1 MSNDNWI
8 DEFEEPKADMSA
20 LGKKTNRFKGR
31 DPERLKKFALWG
43 GSGLILLLLIVI
55 AFRGCGSTPDGT
67 TGELESRLASV
78 EDTLLKIEE
87 QQVKQQEQ
95 NNRSDRQEDFQ
106 VLVHRLDS
114 LDKRLKEI
122 EEKVAGMGDGRKQGQ
137 GTAVTGDDADFLR
150 EKTYSVQSGDT
161 LYSISQK
168 YGVSVDDLRRWNDLG
183 RGDVIRPG
191 QKLVVVP
198 DSAE

>member
-8 DEFEEPKADMSA
+8 DEFEEPKADMSTM
-20 LGKKTNRFKGR
+20 GKKTNRFKGR
-31 DPERLKKFALWG
+31 DPEGLKKFALWG

-55 AFRGCGSTPDGT
+55 AFRGCGSTPEGK

-78 EDTLLKIEE
+78 EDTLLKVEE
-87 QQVKQQEQ
+87 QQAKQQEQ
-95 NNRSDRQEDFQ
+95 SKRSDRQEDFQ

-114 LDKRLKEI
+114 LDKRLKDI
-122 EEKVAGMGDGRKQGQ
+122 EDKVAGMGDERKQGQ
-137 GTAVTGDDADFLR
+137 GTAETGAADDADFLR

-168 YGVSVDDLRRWNDLG
+168 FGVSVDDLRRWNDLG

-191 QKLVVVP
+191 QELVVVP
-198 DSAE
+198 D